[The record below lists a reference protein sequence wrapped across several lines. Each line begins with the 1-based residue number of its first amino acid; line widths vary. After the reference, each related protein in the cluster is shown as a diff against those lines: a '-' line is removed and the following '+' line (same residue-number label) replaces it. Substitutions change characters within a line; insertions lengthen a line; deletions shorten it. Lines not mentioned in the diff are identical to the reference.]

1 MSRVVILGG
10 GNLGNVAEQ
19 LDAAESRIAECIGEI
34 VSRSATYRSEPW
46 GFHAEQ
52 EFLNRAWVVETSLDG
67 EATLDRLLAIEREL
81 GRDRER
87 EGLEKRASGE
97 RYASRALDLDILLF
111 GEQRIATERLQVP
124 HPRMR
129 EREFA
134 LVPTCEA
141 LGIDREELLR
151 MIETI
156 EKE

>member
-10 GNLGNVAEQ
+10 GNLGDVAER

-34 VSRSATYRSEPW
+34 TSRSATYRSEPW